1 MISRIAVIGAGAV
14 GSIIGGLL
22 AKSGQDVTL
31 VDQWPEHV
39 EVMKDRGLQLS
50 GSCGEHTIP
59 VRALHLHELQ
69 AVSDPFDVAFVAVK
83 SYDTEWATWLTVAH
97 LRPDGVVVD
106 SQNGINDERVAAIA
120 GPTRTLGCV
129 VLLGAALPEAGHAM
143 RTDEGTLG
151 FKIGELDGSDTPR
164 ARTVVGLLEP
174 VAPTTLTTNLRG
186 ERWSKLTVNCI
197 ANPLAGLAG
206 LGTADV
212 RSDLVTRRLAIH
224 LGAEAIQV
232 GQALGYAVEPIW
244 GIAAE
249 RFVAAAEGRG
259 LGAVEADISRD
270 AKSRGSG
277 RPSLLQDVLRRR
289 RTEIDYLNGYV
300 VERGLHARV
309 LTPFNAAVVSIYH
322 ELGIGFTP
330 SRDNLQPL
338 IRMLP

>member
-1 MISRIAVIGAGAV
+1 VTSRIAVIGAGAV

-22 AKSGQDVTL
+22 AKSGADVTL

-39 EVMKDRGLQLS
+39 EAIKQRGLRL
-50 GSCGEHTIP
+50 GGTCGEHTIP
-59 VRALHLHELQ
+59 VGALHLHELQ
-69 AVSDPFDVAFVAVK
+69 AVGEPFDVAFVAVK
-83 SYDTEWATWLTVAH
+83 SYDTEWATWLAVAH

-106 SQNGINDERVAAIA
+106 SQNGINDDRVAAIA
-120 GPTRTLGCV
+120 GRGRTLGCV
-129 VLLGAALPEAGHAM
+129 VLLGAALPEAGHAL
-143 RTDEGTLG
+143 RTDEGTAG
-151 FKIGELDGSDTPR
+151 FKLGELDGADTPR
-164 ARTVVGLLEP
+164 ARGVVALLEA

-197 ANPLAGLAG
+197 ANPLAGLSG

-224 LGAEAIQV
+224 LGAEAIRV
-232 GQALGYAVEPIW
+232 GQTLGHAVEPIW

-270 AKSRGSG
+270 AKSRGTG

-289 RTEIDYLNGYV
+289 RTEIDHLNGYV
-300 VERGLHARV
+300 VERGLAVRV
-309 LTPFNAAVVSIYH
+309 PTPFNAAVVSLYH

-330 SRDNLQPL
+330 DRRHLQPL
-338 IRMLP
+338 IGMLP